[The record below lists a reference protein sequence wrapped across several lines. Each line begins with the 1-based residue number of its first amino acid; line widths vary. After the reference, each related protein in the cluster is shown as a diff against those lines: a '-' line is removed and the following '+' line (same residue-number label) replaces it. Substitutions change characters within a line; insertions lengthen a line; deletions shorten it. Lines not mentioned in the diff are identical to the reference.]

1 MITYFLLNISGK
13 PCQLYNN
20 LNPDWVPTAN
30 LGHDKVFQSP
40 PPSAL
45 NSRYAR
51 NINRSSKKKQS
62 EAASAL
68 LQLQDTDN
76 TSTVSVEQDVE
87 TGTCSQTDVGMDL
100 IGSMESEMQRLLEEN
115 NKLKNI
121 CNETVFSHEYFI
133 DNNAKVKYYTGLPN
147 YNVLMAVFRLLE
159 HHIPITDRSSL
170 SKFQQLI
177 LTLIKLRLSL
187 SVQDISYRFKVSIP
201 TVSRVFLNMVDI
213 MNARLKPL
221 ICWPERDELRKTM
234 PMSFRTN
241 FGTRVAVIVDCFEIF
256 IDRPSNLMARAQT
269 WSSYKH
275 HNTAK
280 YMIGITPQG
289 VISFISSGYGGR
301 ASDKMITE
309 NCGFLNKLLPG
320 DLVLA
325 DRGFDIRESV
335 GVMCAEVHIPAFTKG
350 KKQLSAKEV
359 ESTRKIANVRI
370 HVERVI
376 GSVRQKYTML
386 QSTVPIDYLIV
397 KDDKDCTL
405 DKIVRI
411 CCCLTNLCDSVVS
424 FS

>member
-1 MITYFLLNISGK
+1 MITYFLINISGK

-20 LNPDWVPTAN
+20 LNPDWVPTIN

-76 TSTVSVEQDVE
+76 TSIVTVEQDVE

-121 CNETVFSHEYFI
+121 CTETVFSHEYFI
-133 DNNAKVKYYTGLPN
+133 DNNTKVKYYTGLPN

-187 SVQDISYRFKVSIP
+187 SVQDIISIQSFYPNSVPCFFKYGGHYECK
-201 TVSRVFLNMVDI
+201 
-213 MNARLKPL
+213 A
-221 ICWPERDELRKTM
+221 KT
-234 PMSFRTN
+234 
-241 FGTRVAVIVDCFEIF
+241 
-256 IDRPSNLMARAQT
+256 SNLLAR
-269 WSSYKH
+269 
-275 HNTAK
+275 
-280 YMIGITPQG
+280 
-289 VISFISSGYGGR
+289 
-301 ASDKMITE
+301 
-309 NCGFLNKLLPG
+309 
-320 DLVLA
+320 
-325 DRGFDIRESV
+325 
-335 GVMCAEVHIPAFTKG
+335 
-350 KKQLSAKEV
+350 
-359 ESTRKIANVRI
+359 
-370 HVERVI
+370 ER
-376 GSVRQKYTML
+376 
-386 QSTVPIDYLIV
+386 
-397 KDDKDCTL
+397 
-405 DKIVRI
+405 
-411 CCCLTNLCDSVVS
+411 
-424 FS
+424 